1 MSRRVSMKGKGAD
14 IFFGEYTPPQ
24 GTVATIESESESEPV
39 LPIDTPADASR
50 EEADEQARMQASKN
64 ASKNARAKRT
74 SAPSEETSAAMML
87 DSVWDDVTDP
97 ATITNSFRY
106 TEREL
111 AELADVLYDISKRH
125 GVRLT
130 KQEVARL
137 GLNMVL
143 AEYQACGDASLLGTF
158 AQRKKRR

>member
-1 MSRRVSMKGKGAD
+1 VSRRVSMKGKGAD

-24 GTVATIESESESEPV
+24 GTTATVEIESESEPV
-39 LPIDTPADASR
+39 LLIETPADASL
-50 EEADEQARMQASKN
+50 EEADKQARMQASKN
-64 ASKNARAKRT
+64 ARMQARVRQTAVPSKDIT
-74 SAPSEETSAAMML
+74 AATML
-87 DSVWDDVTDP
+87 ERVWDDVTDP

-130 KQEVARL
+130 KQDVARL